1 MTWKIGNV
9 EIKNQVVLAPMA
21 GYSNTSFRKIIKDMG
36 AGLIFAEMVSD
47 KALVYQNAK
56 TLELLKMSEEERPI
70 AQQIFGSDVESFV
83 EAARIV
89 ESVMHPDIID
99 INMGC
104 PVPKVAVS
112 AQAGSALLKN
122 PDKIKK
128 IVSEVVKAVSVPV
141 TVKIRLGWDE
151 SSINCVEVAKVIES
165 AGASAITL
173 HARTR
178 AQGYS
183 GKARWEYIKQVK
195 ESVSIPV
202 IGNGDVKTC
211 FDAKRMILE
220 TGCDAVMIGRGV
232 LGNPWIIRDCVEY
245 LESGSVPKP
254 VSNQEKIEMMKR
266 HFELLKQDKNEK
278 VALLEIRS
286 NILFY
291 LKGMPGNKEMK
302 TRICEAKSE
311 EDIYSLLNQYLVYLE
326 QREYGNE
333 EVS

>member
-9 EIKNQVVLAPMA
+9 SIKNQVVLAPMA

-56 TLELLKMSEEERPI
+56 TMDLLAMSEEERPI
-70 AQQIFGSDVESFV
+70 VQQIFGSDVESFV
-83 EAARIV
+83 EAAKIV
-89 ESVMHPDIID
+89 ENVMHPDIID

-128 IVSEVVKAVSVPV
+128 IVSAVVEAVSVPV

-183 GKARWEYIKQVK
+183 GKARWEYIKKVK

-202 IGNGDVKTC
+202 IGNGDIKTC
-211 FDAKRMILE
+211 FDAKRMLEE

-232 LGNPWIIRDCVEY
+232 LGNPWLIRECVEY
-245 LESGSVPKP
+245 LESGHILKA
-254 VSNQEKIEMMKR
+254 VSNQEKINMMKR
-266 HFELLKQDKNEK
+266 HFELLKKDKNEK

-311 EDIYSLLNQYLVYLE
+311 EDIYHLLDQYLLYLE
-326 QREYGNE
+326 QREESNE
-333 EVS
+333 EID